1 MMGKEIWSTNF
12 LIYFYKLLHQMLQ
25 LHIILYL
32 QSFSFI
38 LILKLHTLPNV
49 PNITLLYELI

>member
-1 MMGKEIWSTNF
+1 MMGKEIWSTIF
-12 LIYFYKLLHQMLQ
+12 FIYFEKLLHQMLQ

-32 QSFSFI
+32 QSLSFM

-49 PNITLLYELI
+49 PNSNLSYELL

>member
-12 LIYFYKLLHQMLQ
+12 LIYFEKLLHQMLQ

-32 QSFSFI
+32 QILSFM
-38 LILKLHTLPNV
+38 LILKLHTHPNV
-49 PNITLLYELI
+49 SNISLLYDLI